1 LISPP
6 LPMRRVSGCIR
17 SALKAR
23 IVGALLLAA
32 CVLPPAAVIADE
44 KPSQEAIEARIAH
57 YAKAY
62 GIPFALLRKVVKSE
76 STFNPAARNGP
87 YWGLMQIRHDTAKGL
102 GYSGSAAGL
111 LDAETNLIY
120 GGAYLANAYI
130 IAGGNAQQAHNLYRK
145 GYYYEAKRKGLL
157 AKLIRVPMGMTP
169 VMVAG
174 KTVARPSGA
183 KPEAESLMV
192 AANDAPAP
200 EPTVVAAAPEAAPA
214 APMVKPVAKPVLA
227 RAAVAEPLVVAKA
240 EIAPLDALPLL
251 PRRRPAAP
259 SHLTALVS
267 TDKAPRGLLYATP
280 LKTSTRLAHATT
292 AEEILAQPELALAG
306 TSSGF
311 ASRATAAA
319 LATPSQR
326 AVAARLPTAV
336 RLAASH
342 DGTLSEIPACCQL
355 PSANGELAP
364 VPRNR
369 PAGSRID

>member
-1 LISPP
+1 MIRPP
-6 LPMRRVSGCIR
+6 LPMRRVSGRIR
-17 SALKAR
+17 SAFKTR
-23 IVGALLLAA
+23 ILGVLLLAA
-32 CVLPPAAVIADE
+32 CALAPAAAGADE

-76 STFNPAARNGP
+76 STFDPGARNGP

-102 GYSGSAAGL
+102 GYAGPASGL
-111 LDAETNLIY
+111 LDAETNLVY

-157 AKLIRVPMGMTP
+157 AKLIKVPMGMTP

-174 KTVARPSGA
+174 KTVARPAGT
-183 KPEAESLMV
+183 KPESAGVMV
-192 AANDAPAP
+192 AANDTPAP
-200 EPTVVAAAPEAAPA
+200 EPIVVAAAPAAPA
-214 APMVKPVAKPVLA
+214 APMAKPVAKPVLL

-240 EIAPLDALPLL
+240 EIAPMDVL

-259 SHLTALVS
+259 SRLTALVE
-267 TDKAPRGLLYATP
+267 TEKGAPRGLLYAVP
-280 LKTSTRLAHATT
+280 LKASTRLAHAAT
-292 AEEILAQPELALAG
+292 AEEMLARPEMALAD
-306 TSSGF
+306 TTSGF

-319 LATPSQR
+319 LAPASQR
-326 AVAARLPTAV
+326 AVAAKLPTAV

-355 PSANGELAP
+355 PAASGDVLP
-364 VPRNR
+364 LPRSR
-369 PAGSRID
+369 PAGSRVD

>member
-1 LISPP
+1 MLS
-6 LPMRRVSGCIR
+6 V
-17 SALKAR
+17 
-23 IVGALLLAA
+23 LLLAA
-32 CVLPPAAVIADE
+32 CALAPVAGSADE

-76 STFNPAARNGP
+76 STFDPGARNGP

-102 GYSGSAAGL
+102 GYSGPPSGL
-111 LDAETNLIY
+111 LDAETNLVY

-130 IAGGNAQQAHNLYRK
+130 IAGGNSQQAHNLYRK

-157 AKLIRVPMGMTP
+157 AKLIKVPMGMTP

-174 KTVARPSGA
+174 KTVARPAGA
-183 KPEAESLMV
+183 KPESTGVML
-192 AANDAPAP
+192 AANDAP
-200 EPTVVAAAPEAAPA
+200 EPIVTAAAPEPAA
-214 APMVKPVAKPVLA
+214 APMVKPVARPVLA

-240 EIAPLDALPLL
+240 EIAADADLPLL

-259 SHLTALVS
+259 SRLTALV
-267 TDKAPRGLLYATP
+267 DAEKGVPRGLLYAVP
-280 LKTSTRLAHATT
+280 LKAPIRLARA
-292 AEEILAQPELALAG
+292 AEPTEMLARPELALAE
-306 TSSGF
+306 TTSGF

-319 LATPSQR
+319 LAPASQR
-326 AVAARLPTAV
+326 SVAARLPTAV

-355 PSANGELAP
+355 PSASGDVLP
-364 VPRNR
+364 LPRSR